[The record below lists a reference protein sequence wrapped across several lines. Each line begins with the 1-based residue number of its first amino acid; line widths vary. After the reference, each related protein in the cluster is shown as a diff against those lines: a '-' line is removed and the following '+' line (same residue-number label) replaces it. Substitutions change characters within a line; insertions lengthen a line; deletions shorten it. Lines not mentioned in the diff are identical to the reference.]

1 MEEKEVDVVVSGGGP
16 VGLTLAAELRLAGL
30 EVALLERR
38 AEPVLQSRA
47 LTMHGRTLEML
58 GLRGLAPRF
67 MARSLRIPTG
77 HFAGLPTRL
86 DFTACDTSYPFTLF
100 IAQSE
105 TEALLTEWA
114 LELGVDLRRRALVE
128 QIQQPAESA
137 GPREGVRISGTRDG
151 SQFELRAR
159 YLVGCDG
166 ARSLVR
172 QQVGIQFPGLP
183 ATKTMLLGDVLLAA
197 PPKGPVLMQSSA
209 EGGVMIVPLAPL
221 GQHRYRI
228 VLIDKQRMGTPQS
241 EPVTLDE
248 LRESTRRVAGDDFGM
263 CEPSWLSRFTD
274 ETRLATHYR
283 QGRVFLAGDAAHTHL
298 PAGGQGMN
306 VGMQDA
312 MNLGWKLAGVVN
324 GLAPESLLDSYHR
337 ERHPVGAA
345 LYRNTLAQA
354 ALMTHF
360 DPSMLALREV
370 MSELMKL
377 PALNAM
383 LANDLSA
390 FGIGYPAPLVSLPGE
405 LAPNSAWT
413 GRRVPD
419 WPLRMADGSTS
430 SLHSLLHDGRWLLLR
445 LGAGASEAA
454 ETYRP
459 ALDARWYRVARAEP
473 VSVVAELAGV
483 HALLVRPDGHAD
495 HAV

>member
-1 MEEKEVDVVVSGGGP
+1 MEEKESDVVVCGAGP

-30 EVALLERR
+30 QVTLLERR
-38 AEPVLQSRA
+38 ADPVPQSRA
-47 LTMHGRTLEML
+47 LTMHGRTLELL

-67 MARSLRIPTG
+67 LARSLRIPTG
-77 HFAGLPTRL
+77 HFAALPTRL
-86 DFTACDTSYPFTLF
+86 DFTACDTRYPFTLF

-105 TEALLTEWA
+105 TEALLTQWA

-128 QIQQPAESA
+128 RVDQADQAAEFP
-137 GPREGVRISGTRDG
+137 GGVRISGTRDG
-151 SQFELRAR
+151 KKFNLQTR

-172 QQVGIQFPGLP
+172 QQAGIDFPGLP
-183 ATKTMLLGDVLLAA
+183 ATKSMILGDVVLAA
-197 PPKGPVLMQSSA
+197 PPEVPVLMQSSA
-209 EGGVMIVPLAPL
+209 AGGVMVVPLPPL
-221 GQHRYRI
+221 DQHRYRI
-228 VLIDKQRMGTPQS
+228 VLIDRQRMDTPQS

-248 LRESTRRVAGDDFGM
+248 LRESTRRVTGHDFGM
-263 CEPSWLSRFTD
+263 REPSWLSRFTD
-274 ETRLATHYR
+274 ETRLATRYR
-283 QGRVFLAGDAAHTHL
+283 EGRVFLAGDAAHTHL

-324 GLAPESLLDSYHR
+324 GLAPASLLDSYHR

-354 ALMTHF
+354 ALMTGF
-360 DPSMLALREV
+360 DPPMQALREL
-370 MSELMKL
+370 MSEFMKL
-377 PALNAM
+377 PALNAL
-383 LANDLSA
+383 LASDLSA
-390 FGIGYPAPLVSLPGE
+390 FGIGYPDPLLPMPAD
-405 LAPNSAWT
+405 LAPKPTWT

-419 WPLRMADGSTS
+419 WPLRLADGSTP
-430 SLHSLLHDGRWLLLR
+430 SLHSLLQDGRWLLLR
-445 LGAGASEAA
+445 FGTGATAA
-454 ETYRP
+454 AATYRP
-459 ALDARWYRVARAEP
+459 ALDPRWYREVRAEP
-473 VSVVAELAGV
+473 TTELAGV